1 MKPHVTRDRKEMFKD
16 NKYTHTVCVNQV
28 LIHYF
33 YHRIYTIFYRIQTIK
48 TKKQ

>member
-28 LIHYF
+28 FPVLIIEYIPVF
-33 YHRIYTIFYRIQTIK
+33 IVF
-48 TKKQ
+48 KQ